1 MFYASLTVL
10 SRRIT
15 PSGNAAFVRITA
27 LGLQKELGAL
37 SPAELAD

>member
-1 MFYASLTVL
+1 LTML
-10 SRRIT
+10 SRRVT

-27 LGLQKELGAL
+27 LSLQKELDAL